1 MIPRK
6 YLSYAKN
13 KNIGK
18 GDILNLEL
26 IYHILV
32 YVITFLC
39 ISIAFIT
46 IPCRDKKTPLLD
58 MEEEFD
64 IYSRMREKVVF
75 SPSHFSFDYKTVVH

>member
-58 MEEEFD
+58 MEEEL
-64 IYSRMREKVVF
+64 MMEA
-75 SPSHFSFDYKTVVH
+75 